1 VGDIWLSTFR
11 SLRAHPVRFGLTSAG
26 VLWGAFMLTFL
37 SASMEGF
44 NRHFQKELAE
54 AGPKIVI
61 LFPGFIHKNRVGERG
76 ARPVELD
83 NDDVERISALHS
95 VENTDQDVLL
105 WSQIVRAGR
114 RTKLLHVNGGNEQTA
129 AIRNMEVAEGRF
141 LTRTDVDRAAR
152 VAFLGPR
159 AAERLFGR
167 EPAVGRTIQ
176 IESET
181 FRVIGISQPK
191 GEQLIHIHG
200 LEDLAVIIP
209 YTTAQRRF
217 VHSEK
222 LDRIAFTPL
231 TAEGSFE
238 AIVHTRQLMGLHHD
252 FDPNLKTALSFLNLY
267 EALRDIYG
275 MQGALRLFLFAAAGI
290 TLLVG
295 AVGVM
300 NIMLVV
306 VHERVGEIGLRKAVG
321 GTSRA
326 IFAQFLAEAVVVCG
340 GSGVLGA
347 GLGVVATQVVGAI
360 SPPGSA
366 SGSPPLLDPLTIGAV
381 AVSLIAVGLV
391 AGVAPAMR
399 AARVPPAEALRV
411 G

>member
-1 VGDIWLSTFR
+1 MGDVWLSTLR

-44 NRHFQKELAE
+44 NEHFRRELAE

-61 LFPGFIHKNRVGERG
+61 LFPGFVYKNRVGERA

-83 NDDVERISALHS
+83 NDDVARIERLHS
-95 VENTDQDVLL
+95 VEDTDQDILL

-114 RTKLLHVNGGNEQTA
+114 RMKLLHVSGGNERTA
-129 AIRNMEVAEGRF
+129 RIRNLEVAEGRF
-141 LTRTDVDRAAR
+141 LTRTDVERGAR

-159 AAERLFGR
+159 AAERLFGN
-167 EPAVGRTIQ
+167 EPAIGRRIQ
-176 IESET
+176 IESLA
-181 FRVIGISQPK
+181 FRVIGISQAK
-191 GEQLIHIHG
+191 GDQLIHIHG

-209 YTTAQRRF
+209 YTTAQRHF
-217 VHSEK
+217 SHSEK
-222 LDRIAFTPL
+222 LGRIAFTPT
-231 TAEGSFE
+231 TAEGSYD
-238 AIVHTRQLMGLHHD
+238 AIRHARQLMGLHHD
-252 FDPNLKTALSFLNLY
+252 FEPGLQTALSFLNLY

-275 MQGALRLFLFAAAGI
+275 LQTALRLFLIAAGGI

-326 IFAQFLAEAVVVCG
+326 IFVQFLAEAVAVCG
-340 GSGVLGA
+340 GTGLLGA
-347 GLGVVATQVVGAI
+347 GLGVAATQAVGWL

-366 SGSPPLLDPLTIGAV
+366 SSSPPLLDPVTVIAV
-381 AVSLIAVGLV
+381 AASLVAVGLV

-399 AARVPPAEALRV
+399 AARVPPAEALRA

>member
-1 VGDIWLSTFR
+1 VGDIWLSTLR

-44 NRHFQKELAE
+44 NRHFQQELAE
-54 AGPKIVI
+54 AGPKIVL
-61 LFPGFIHKNRVGERG
+61 LFPGFVYKNRVGERS

-83 NDDVERISALHS
+83 NDDVARISALHS
-95 VENTDQDVLL
+95 IEDTDQDIVL

-114 RTKLLHVNGGNEQTA
+114 RTKLLHVNGGNAQTA
-129 AIRNMEVAEGRF
+129 RIRNLEVAEGRF
-141 LTRTDVDRAAR
+141 LTRTDVERAAR

-167 EPAVGRTIQ
+167 QPAVGRTIQ
-176 IESET
+176 IESQT
-181 FRVIGISQPK
+181 FRVIGISEAK
-191 GEQLIHIHG
+191 GDQLIHVHG

-217 VHSEK
+217 VHDDK
-222 LDRIAFTPL
+222 LDRIAFTPV
-231 TAEGSFE
+231 TAEGSYD
-238 AIVHTRQLMGLHHD
+238 AIRHTRQLLGLHHD
-252 FDPNLKTALSFLNLY
+252 FDPELKTALSFMNLY
-267 EALRDIYG
+267 DALRDIYG
-275 MQGALRLFLFAAAGI
+275 MQDALHLFLIAAASI

-306 VHERVGEIGLRKAVG
+306 VHERVAEIGLRKAVG

-326 IFAQFLAEAVVVCG
+326 IFVQFLAEAVAVCG
-340 GSGVLGA
+340 GSGLLGA
-347 GLGVVATQVVGAI
+347 ALGVAATQGVGAI

-366 SGSPPLLDPLTIGAV
+366 SASPPLLDPITIGAV
-381 AVSLIAVGLV
+381 AASLIAVGLI
-391 AGVAPAMR
+391 AGVAPALR